1 MSQNRKT
8 NSKGKQVAVVVGAT
22 SKWQSD
28 GRNTLLV
35 HGKALE
41 DRDLP
46 VGARW
51 GVGGAIAQKF
61 AQEGF
66 FVVLTTRN
74 QANAAALAEAIRE
87 QGGECMIVELDL
99 VSQDSISAAFATI
112 RREAGDPDVLV
123 YNAGYMEGRELPPE
137 KELLEHIPVE
147 MFDTAQHISSRGPF
161 LVAKEV
167 LPAMRKKG
175 EGSFFF
181 SNNSSSLRGRKR
193 MTGQSLYYPRVMMRT
208 LAQVL
213 TEEYSE
219 HGVHVANVVID
230 GLIDSPG
237 TRALPMAHKQPDI
250 VINPVKVAEA
260 FYYLHTQDRSCWTH
274 ELQLTP
280 FPTKPSY

>member
-1 MSQNRKT
+1 MKT
-8 NSKGKQVAVVVGAT
+8 NAKNKPVAVVVGAT

-28 GRNTLLV
+28 GRNTLLA
-35 HGKALE
+35 HGK
-41 DRDLP
+41 P
-46 VGARW
+46 VDDSNVEVGVRW

-66 FVVLTTRN
+66 FTVLTTRKA
-74 QANAAALAEAIRE
+74 ANASALAQAIGE
-87 QGGECMIVELDL
+87 QGGDCMIVELDL
-99 VSQDSISAAFATI
+99 VSQDSIAKAFDTI

-123 YNAGYMEGRELPPE
+123 YNAGYLEGRDLPPD
-137 KELLEHIPVE
+137 KELLEYIPVK
-147 MFDTAQHISSRGPF
+147 MFDTTQHIACRGPF

-175 EGSFFF
+175 RGSFFF
-181 SNNSSSLRGRKR
+181 SNNSNSLRGKKR

-219 HGVHVANVVID
+219 HGVHVANIVID
-230 GLIDSPG
+230 GTIDSPG
-237 TRALPMAHKQPDI
+237 TRALPRNQNRRDH
-250 VINPVKVAEA
+250 VINPVKIAEA
-260 FYYLHTQDRSCWTH
+260 FWYLHTQDPSCWSH

-280 FPTKPSY
+280 FPAKPSY